1 MEEEAEEEAASEN
14 GVEADDSQEGTD
26 SDQATIGL
34 LQLSIYV
41 VQNRHVGTQKSR
53 WDKTNKGNY
62 HLKLC
67 MPFVGLAPV
76 RPFRPNMAVL
86 YHVNGRLQRAYSD
99 NTTITQAENNCK
111 HCENPNLYKKLI
123 LKCPKCP
130 WHDHNNLSYM
140 RSPDRY

>member
-1 MEEEAEEEAASEN
+1 MASEN

-26 SDQATIGL
+26 SDQAKIGP
-34 LQLSIYV
+34 LQLSIHV
-41 VQNRHVGTQKSR
+41 VRNHHVGTQKSH

-76 RPFRPNMAVL
+76 RLFRPNMAVL

-111 HCENPNLYKKLI
+111 NCENPNLYKTLI

-130 WHDHNNLSYM
+130 WHDYNNLSCM
-140 RSPDRY
+140 RSPDPY